1 MSGSI
6 NNTFP
11 QAPLEIP
18 KSLQK
23 GSASVI
29 DPVVPTQT
37 PIPVTPINPSNGM
50 VDLKA

>member
-1 MSGSI
+1 MNGSI
-6 NNTFP
+6 NKTFP

-23 GSASVI
+23 GSAPVI
-29 DPVVPTQT
+29 DPVVST
-37 PIPVTPINPSNGM
+37 PIAKPVTPINPSNGI